1 MTEAVI
7 PNGLRGT
14 RLMLAAVS
22 IYIGMICANLDM
34 VIMQNALPSLTHELG
49 IGSSDAVWVVTLYML
64 VMLILL
70 LPVSSLS
77 DRIGYKRTYLWGFGL
92 FIGASLLCGLAPGF
106 ASLQVGRGL
115 QGVGAAA
122 MMCCTT
128 SLIRLVYPRERMARA
143 IAANATVVAISLA
156 AGPSLAALILS
167 HLSWHWLFWINL
179 PLGIVAL
186 FMGYYALP
194 DNAVQ
199 LPLRLTRQA
208 LGEWRAAVAMIDGPS
223 FVMSAVFFTLLL
235 LGSDH
240 ISEQPLLG
248 SLALAAAVLFCWGF
262 VRRERRTPFPML
274 PMDLLSQREY
284 ALTILTSFA
293 SFASQGAAFVALPF
307 FLQHRMQLSLGE
319 SAMVMTAWPVSLAVT
334 APLAARIIQ
343 RFAIAKVCGTGL
355 AVMTIGLVVVASGWL
370 PADAKWLMIPLA
382 LCGSG
387 FGLFQT
393 PNNYLIIAS
402 APAERSGAV
411 GGLRAVTRVFGQ
423 LSGAAIVGLLFALSG
438 NGGVDGSV
446 DGLFFAALLAAAAAV
461 ASVIRRAKADGHA

>member
-1 MTEAVI
+1 MNQSAT

-34 VIMQNALPSLTHELG
+34 VILQNALPSLTHELG

-64 VMLILL
+64 VMLVLL

-92 FIGASLLCGLAPGF
+92 FIVASLGCGLAPGF
-106 ASLQVGRGL
+106 MSLQFGRGL

-122 MMCCTT
+122 MMSCTT
-128 SLIRLVYPRERMARA
+128 SLIRLVYPRERMAKA
-143 IAANATVVAISLA
+143 IAANAAVVAISLA

-167 HLSWHWLFWINL
+167 HLSWHWLFWING

-194 DNAVQ
+194 ENAVQ
-199 LPLRLTRQA
+199 LPLSLSRAA
-208 LGEWRAAVAMIDGPS
+208 LAEWRAAVAMIDGPS
-223 FVMSAVFFTLLL
+223 LIMSAVFFTLLL

-248 SLALAAAVLFCWGF
+248 SLALAVAALFCWGF

-307 FLQHRMQLSLGE
+307 LLQHRMQLSLGE
-319 SAMVMTAWPVSLAVT
+319 SAMVMTAWPVSLAIA

-343 RFAIAKVCGTGL
+343 RFAIAWVCGSGLTML
-355 AVMTIGLVVVASGWL
+355 AVGLLIVASGWL
-370 PADAKWLMIPLA
+370 PADAKWLMIPLT
-382 LCGSG
+382 LCGVG
-387 FGLFQT
+387 FALFQT

-423 LSGAAIVGLLFALSG
+423 LTGAAVVGLLFALSS

-446 DGLFFAALLAAAAAV
+446 DGLFFAALLALMAAFASVTRRAAAGA
-461 ASVIRRAKADGHA
+461 RE